1 MGLLFPLPNN
11 FFLSPSPDSRDNMT
25 SHTHYPGDSRRGY
38 LYCLPTAVSLFSVR
52 RNKVHRILCLCVFLF
67 FSPSSYPY
75 SEDSSQGKQYMNTR
89 CPAWCDRILLSASA
103 RDLVLKVSLRTGLF
117 FGFYS
122 SLVAFHFLGSIVLDP
137 PPPLCHLT
145 DGRVRCQSTLIHS
158 AKMALYK
165 YMCVSEQFTPSNSP
179 GLAGP
184 AESLNISHCK
194 LQPVCHLDPWI

>member
-1 MGLLFPLPNN
+1 MRVDSRDYLHDLSDLWASCFLCQTI

-52 RNKVHRILCLCVFLF
+52 RNKVHCILCLCVFLF

-117 FGFYS
+117 FRFYS

-137 PPPLCHLT
+137 PPPLHHLS
-145 DGRVRCQSTLIHS
+145 G
-158 AKMALYK
+158 
-165 YMCVSEQFTPSNSP
+165 VSQ
-179 GLAGP
+179 
-184 AESLNISHCK
+184 H
-194 LQPVCHLDPWI
+194 